1 MYTYICIIMYMYL
14 FSLICVYMYTHVYMF
29 IPMLYSYA
37 HMCADVLD
45 CETFNYR
52 TIKITHTP
60 DVKVR
65 NSPGIT
71 HNEPKFEP

>member
-1 MYTYICIIMYMYL
+1 
-14 FSLICVYMYTHVYMF
+14 
-29 IPMLYSYA
+29 
-37 HMCADVLD
+37 MCADVLY